1 MITAEELKEFFSD
14 EKNLPVF
21 KEFATALNFKSEEEV
36 KGLIDKKDEL
46 LGQLRKVKDER
57 ESLKKRLDEI
67 DIDEYIDL
75 KNSKA
80 KTSDK
85 DNDLSRKLE
94 KLNADIEAERKARAD
109 IEAEYNNSLISQALT
124 AEIADKFDPAHR
136 AILTNA
142 FLGKAKI
149 ETDNGKKTVVID
161 DGKYGLPVSEYFKTF
176 AESDA
181 GKPYLIKP
189 VNAGAGAQPLS
200 GAASKT
206 TFKRSEIS
214 ANEATRK
221 EYAAAM
227 KAGTATLVD

>member
-1 MITAEELKEFFSD
+1 MTAEEFKEFMKD
-14 EKNLPVF
+14 EKNQETF
-21 KEFATALNFKSEEEV
+21 KGIVSALGYKSEEEV

-94 KLNADIEAERKARAD
+94 KLNADIEAERKARAE

-124 AEIADKFDPAHR
+124 SEIADKFDPAHR

>member
-94 KLNADIEAERKARAD
+94 KLNADIEAEREARAD

-161 DGKYGLPVSEYFKTF
+161 DGKYGLPVGEYFKTF

-189 VNAGAGAQPLS
+189 VNAGAGSQPLG
-200 GAASKT
+200 GATSKT

>member
-1 MITAEELKEFFSD
+1 MTPEEFKEFMQD
-14 EKNLPVF
+14 EKNQETF
-21 KEFATALNFKSEEEV
+21 KGIVSALGYKSEEEV

-80 KTSDK
+80 AKSEK
-85 DNDLSRKLE
+85 DNDLARKLE

-109 IEAEYNNSLISQALT
+109 IEAEYNNLLISQALT
-124 AEIADKFDPAHR
+124 AEIADKFDSDHR
-136 AILTNA
+136 SILTNA

-161 DGKYGLPVSEYFKTF
+161 DGKYGLPVSEFFKTF
-176 AESDA
+176 AESPE
-181 GKPYLIKP
+181 GKPYVKKP
-189 VNAGAGAQPLS
+189 VNAGAGAQPLG

>member
-1 MITAEELKEFFSD
+1 MTAEEFKEFMQD
-14 EKNLPVF
+14 EKNQETF
-21 KEFATALNFKSEEEV
+21 KGIVSALGYKSEEEV

>member
-67 DIDEYIDL
+67 DIDEYIEL

-80 KTSDK
+80 KNSDK

-94 KLNADIEAERKARAD
+94 KLNAELEAERKARAET
-109 IEAEYNNSLISQALT
+109 EAEYNNTLISQALT

-136 AILTNA
+136 AILTEA
-142 FLGKAKI
+142 FLRKAKI
-149 ETDNGKKTVVID
+149 ENENGKKTVVID
-161 DGKYGLPVSEYFKTF
+161 DGKYGLPVNEFFKSF
-176 AESDA
+176 AESEQ

-189 VNAGAGAQPLS
+189 VNSGAGSLQLS
-200 GAASKT
+200 GKAKFT
-206 TFKRSEIS
+206 LDEI
-214 ANEATRK
+214 EKMPTREERLK
-221 EYAAAM
+221 AM
-227 KAGTATLVD
+227 KENGL

>member
-1 MITAEELKEFFSD
+1 MTPEEFKEFMQD
-14 EKNLPVF
+14 EKNQETF
-21 KEFATALNFKSEEEV
+21 KGIVSALGYKSEEEV

-75 KNSKA
+75 KNKA
-80 KTSDK
+80 KTPDK
-85 DNDLSRKLE
+85 DNDLARKLE
-94 KLNADIEAERKARAD
+94 KLNADLEAERKARAD

-136 AILTNA
+136 AILTEA

-161 DGKYGLPVSEYFKTF
+161 DGKYGLPVNEFFKSF
-176 AESDA
+176 AESEQ

-189 VNAGAGAQPLS
+189 VNAGS
-200 GAASKT
+200 GALPMGGKAKMSLD
-206 TFKRSEIS
+206 EIEKMP
-214 ANEATRK
+214 NREDRLR
-221 EYAAAM
+221 AM
-227 KAGTATLVD
+227 KENGL

>member
-1 MITAEELKEFFSD
+1 MTAEEFKEFMQD
-14 EKNLPVF
+14 EKNQETF
-21 KEFATALNFKSEEEV
+21 KGIVSALGYKSEEEV

-80 KTSDK
+80 KTPDK

-189 VNAGAGAQPLS
+189 VNAGAGSQPLG

>member
-1 MITAEELKEFFSD
+1 MTAEEFKEFMQD
-14 EKNLPVF
+14 EKNQETF
-21 KEFATALNFKSEEEV
+21 KGIVSALGYKSEEEV

-80 KTSDK
+80 KTPDK

-109 IEAEYNNSLISQALT
+109 IEAEYNNSLVSQALT

-189 VNAGAGAQPLS
+189 VNAGAGSQPLG

>member
-1 MITAEELKEFFSD
+1 MTPEEFKEFMQD
-14 EKNLPVF
+14 EKNQETF
-21 KEFATALNFKSEEEV
+21 KGIVSALGYTSEEEV

-80 KTSDK
+80 KTPDK
-85 DNDLSRKLE
+85 DNDLARKLE
-94 KLNADIEAERKARAD
+94 KLNADLEAERKARAD

-161 DGKYGLPVSEYFKTF
+161 DGKYGLPVNEFFKSF
-176 AESDA
+176 AESDQ